1 MKTKSNNNPSKLQS
15 EAVLE
20 FNKIYGKRLDTME
33 MLYLNHGGEQFEGK
47 IIQDFISD
55 QIQKAYSKGREEVLK
70 EIEAKQKDENDIY
83 DKIKFIIENPPL
95 PNKKL
100 IKAFKEFKN
109 LSIQSKGNMK

>member
-1 MKTKSNNNPSKLQS
+1 MAMKTKSNNNPSKLQS

-55 QIQKAYSKGREEVLK
+55 QIQKAYSKGREE
-70 EIEAKQKDENDIY
+70 IEPFKTFLLNEGYSEEAIS
-83 DKIKFIIENPPL
+83 
-95 PNKKL
+95 L
-100 IKAFKEFKN
+100 IGYED
-109 LSIQSKGNMK
+109 LSIQSKEK